1 MSGVLIAGAGM
12 YVPETIVT
20 NDDMAKIV
28 DTSDE
33 WIVQRT
39 GIQNRRF
46 SKGEPNYYMGTKAAQ
61 KALENAGVSADEIEM
76 IIGCTCTPDYF
87 YPSLSCIIQGEIGA
101 KNAFCWDLNGACT
114 GFIYALDTAHLYLA
128 AGKKNILIVASEMM
142 TKHCDFTDRSSCV
155 LFGDGAGAVVLKPS
169 DSMYSSYLK
178 SEGGLAHHI
187 TCAAIPPRGR
197 YVTDGDKPEYNKFT
211 AKDDSHLYMEGKDV
225 YRFAVRAM
233 PEALGKACEKA
244 GLSVDDLDL
253 IIPHQANLRI
263 IETAVKRLGVSMDKV
278 YVNIDRYANPSSACI
293 PMCLSELMAS
303 GKIKRGDKLGLVGFG
318 AGLTY
323 GSAVL
328 EL

>member
-1 MSGVLIAGAGM
+1 MSGVLVAGAGM

-20 NDDMAKIV
+20 NDDMCKIV

-46 SKGEPNYYMGTKAAQ
+46 SKGEPNFYMGTKAAQ
-61 KALENAGVSADEIEM
+61 MALKNANVSAEEIDM

-87 YPSLSCIIQGEIGA
+87 YPSLSCIVQGEIGA
-101 KNAFCWDLNGACT
+101 KNAFCWDLNAACT
-114 GFIYALDTAHLYLA
+114 GFIYALDTARLYLA
-128 AGKKNILIVASEMM
+128 SGKKNILIVASEMM

-169 DSMYSSYLK
+169 DNMYSSYLK
-178 SEGGLAHHI
+178 SEGDLAHHI
-187 TCAAIPPRGR
+187 TCRALAPRGQ
-197 YVTDGDKPEYNKFT
+197 YVTDADNPEYKKFT
-211 AKDDSHLYMEGKDV
+211 ERDDHHLYMDGKDV

-233 PEALGKACEKA
+233 PEALNGACKNA
-244 GLSVDDLDL
+244 GITVDDLDL

-263 IETAVKRLGVSMDKV
+263 IETAVKRLGVNMDKV
-278 YVNIDRYANPSSACI
+278 YVNIDRFANPSSACI
-293 PMCLSELMAS
+293 PMCLCELMAAD
-303 GKIKRGDKLGLVGFG
+303 KLKRGDKIGLVGFG
-318 AGLTY
+318 AGLTF

-328 EL
+328 EF